1 MELFD
6 VIDSEGNPTGQI
18 ISREKAHAEGI
29 PHRTAHIW
37 IIREKEGRVQI
48 LLQKRSQNKDSFP
61 GKFDTSSAGHIQA
74 GDEPLESALR
84 ELKEELGIS
93 ATSEQLHFAGTFP
106 ISFAKE
112 FHGKMFRDEE
122 IAFVYIYKEPVN
134 TDELILQTEEVESVQ
149 WFDLEEVCEKCEKY
163 RDIFGYLPQE
173 FGFYP
178 GFSVQDYLEYM
189 AALKGIG
196 KKETKEK
203 IQELLEIVSLTDVRK
218 KKIVKLSGGM
228 KRRVGIA
235 QALLNDPK
243 VLILDEPTSGL
254 DPGERM
260 RFRNLLSEFGRNRIV
275 LISTHIVS
283 DVEYIATCN
292 AIMKDG
298 KIAAVGET
306 EELVKE
312 VEGKV

>member
-1 MELFD
+1 MDKKERIKMELFD

-18 ISREKAHAEGI
+18 VSREKAHEEGI

-93 ATSEQLHFAGTFP
+93 AVPEQLHFAGTFP

-149 WFDLEEVCEKCEKY
+149 WFELEEVCEKCEKH
-163 RDIFGYLPQE
+163 RDIFCVPTG
-173 FGFYP
+173 G
-178 GFSVQDYLEYM
+178 LE
-189 AALKGIG
+189 
-196 KKETKEK
+196 
-203 IQELLEIVSLTDVRK
+203 VVRK
-218 KKIVKLSGGM
+218 YL
-228 KRRVGIA
+228 
-235 QALLNDPK
+235 DK
-243 VLILDEPTSGL
+243 V
-254 DPGERM
+254 
-260 RFRNLLSEFGRNRIV
+260 
-275 LISTHIVS
+275 
-283 DVEYIATCN
+283 
-292 AIMKDG
+292 
-298 KIAAVGET
+298 ET
-306 EELVKE
+306 A
-312 VEGKV
+312 